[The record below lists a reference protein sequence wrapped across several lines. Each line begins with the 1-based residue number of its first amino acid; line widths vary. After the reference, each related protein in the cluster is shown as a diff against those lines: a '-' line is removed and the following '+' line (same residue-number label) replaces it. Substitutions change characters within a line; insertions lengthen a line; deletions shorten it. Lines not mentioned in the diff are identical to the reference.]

1 MFEQITRSIDRLVSP
16 SPEQLSLLIER
27 LTFLQIPKDGFVIK
41 ESQTCSS
48 VFFIN
53 KGCFRHYNIDDG
65 GDESTID
72 LYIEDEWMLEYKS
85 FVSQQPSQHFIQAT
99 TDSEI
104 LALHARDIHDLTRIS
119 ERFFR
124 LMMILEMGMRSQEFQ
139 QNRLT
144 PEEKYERLLKTRP
157 ELLQHFPLK
166 HIASY
171 MSMTPETLSR
181 IRKKISL

>member
-1 MFEQITRSIDRLVSP
+1 MFQSIIESINRIVSP
-16 SPEQLSLLIER
+16 PAEQLTLLIER
-27 LTFLQIPKDGFVIK
+27 LTVRQVPKDGFLIR
-41 ESQTCSS
+41 EGQTCSS
-48 VFFIN
+48 VYFIN
-53 KGCFRHYNIDDG
+53 HGFFRHFNVSETG
-65 GDESTID
+65 EESTID
-72 LYIEDEWMLEYKS
+72 LYIHHEWMLEYKS
-85 FVSQQPSQHFIQAT
+85 FVSQQPSQNCIQAT
-99 TDSEI
+99 SDSEV

-144 PEEKYERLLKTRP
+144 PEEKYQKLLITRP
-157 ELLQHFPLK
+157 ELVQHFPLK

-171 MSMTPETLSR
+171 MGMTPETLSR